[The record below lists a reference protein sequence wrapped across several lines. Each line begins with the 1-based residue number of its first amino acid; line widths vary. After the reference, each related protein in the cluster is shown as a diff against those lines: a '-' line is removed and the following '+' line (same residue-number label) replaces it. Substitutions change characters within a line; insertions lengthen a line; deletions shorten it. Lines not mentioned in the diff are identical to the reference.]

1 MSSDADTPFPN
12 AGWGNVAPT
21 QAAAP
26 PFQAAAPPFQVAAPP
41 TQAAAP
47 TQTKAQAPRSDPP
60 ALSAWLRT
68 AGLLLAFGTLMVV
81 LVLVVLMGSTVW
93 FIHQANVAGLA
104 RSADDVNK
112 VVQSLQGTTK
122 ALQDQSTAIK
132 TLTEEIVTAKD
143 HFIKAEKEIAN
154 KKSQIDQHLGD
165 ANHLVAKA
173 NQELGKIGGDLA
185 GKIGDYLNK
194 NYINPVG
201 QFQVELQRT
210 TAALNAVQQTVKKQ
224 AEPERVAVVVCD
236 SYRLRAD
243 ACREPFRA
251 IFTES
256 PLRFAFEG
264 YDISLW
270 TEHSGKLSCL
280 VDYGGEVPPGT
291 FTTSWEHD
299 PNATERL
306 SQLNP
311 SELFPNEWTGNKRC
325 LLVVHA
331 TADVPEGGPLTQD
344 PKLRI
349 NAVVV
354 GEDVDSPKVQR
365 WKKFCK
371 DHHGTARIVATT
383 SKDRNFSRLLHDQA
397 RALLQ
402 PRPSSGVTAAPPPPA
417 AGGANAA
424 QPAAAGAVAPSQ
436 SKPNNLEDHQ

>member
-1 MSSDADTPFPN
+1 
-12 AGWGNVAPT
+12 
-21 QAAAP
+21 
-26 PFQAAAPPFQVAAPP
+26 
-41 TQAAAP
+41 
-47 TQTKAQAPRSDPP
+47 
-60 ALSAWLRT
+60 
-68 AGLLLAFGTLMVV
+68 MVV

-122 ALQDQSTAIK
+122 ALQDQSTGIK
-132 TLTEEIVTAKD
+132 TLTEEIITAKD

-173 NQELGKIGGDLA
+173 NDELGKIGGDLA
-185 GKIGDYLNK
+185 GKIGDYLNNK
-194 NYINPVG
+194 YINPIE

-236 SYRLRAD
+236 SRWLRTD

-270 TEHSGKLSCL
+270 TEQSGEPI
-280 VDYGGEVPPGT
+280 VQVNYGDGIPSNA
-291 FTTSWEHD
+291 FSSSWDHD
-299 PNATERL
+299 PNATEKL
-306 SQLNP
+306 IQLNP
-311 SELFPNEWTGNKRC
+311 SELFPKEWTGNKRC

-344 PKLRI
+344 PKLQI
-349 NAVVV
+349 DAVVV

-365 WKKFCK
+365 WKKFCQK
-371 DHHGTARIVATT
+371 HHGRAEIVATT
-383 SKDRNFSRLLHDQA
+383 SKDRNFSRLLYDHA
-397 RALLQ
+397 RELLK
-402 PRPSSGVTAAPPPPA
+402 PRPLSGVTAAPPPPA

-424 QPAAAGAVAPSQ
+424 QPAAASAVTPSQ

>member
-1 MSSDADTPFPN
+1 
-12 AGWGNVAPT
+12 
-21 QAAAP
+21 
-26 PFQAAAPPFQVAAPP
+26 
-41 TQAAAP
+41 
-47 TQTKAQAPRSDPP
+47 
-60 ALSAWLRT
+60 
-68 AGLLLAFGTLMVV
+68 MVV
-81 LVLVVLMGSTVW
+81 LVLVVLMGNTVW
-93 FIHQANVAGLA
+93 FIHQANVAGLD
-104 RSADDVNK
+104 RSANDVIK

-122 ALQDQSTAIK
+122 VLQDQSTGIK

-201 QFQVELQRT
+201 QIQVELQRT
-210 TAALNAVQQTVKKQ
+210 TAALNAVQQTVKKR

-236 SYRLRAD
+236 SNRLHAD
-243 ACREPFRA
+243 ACREPLRA

-270 TEHSGKLSCL
+270 TELSGEPI
-280 VDYGGEVPPGT
+280 VQVNYGDGIPSNA
-291 FTTSWEHD
+291 FSSSWDHD
-299 PNATERL
+299 PNATEGL
-306 SQLNP
+306 NNLNP
-311 SELFPNEWTGNKRC
+311 SKLFPKKWTGKRRC

-331 TADVPEGGPLTQD
+331 TADVPEVGPLTQD

-349 NAVVV
+349 DAVIV
-354 GEDVDSPKVQR
+354 GEGVDPPKVKG

-371 DHHGTARIVATT
+371 DHHGTAKIVATT
-383 SKDRNFSRLLHDQA
+383 PNDGNFSRQLHDEA
-397 RALLQ
+397 RALLE
-402 PRPSSGVTAAPPPPA
+402 PCPLSASGVTVAPS
-417 AGGANAA
+417 

-436 SKPNNLEDHQ
+436 SKPNNPEDHQ